1 MNEILSQEEIDAL
14 LRGEIQITQDE
25 SVSLTPEEKDALGE
39 IGNISMG
46 TAATTLFTLL
56 NHKVTITTPEVDVTT
71 LSELAMQYPMP
82 FVAVEIQY
90 TEGFQGRNLLI
101 VKEDDVKII
110 TDLMMGGDGTNI
122 GGELTEL
129 HLSAIGE
136 VMNQMIGS
144 SSTSLATMFG
154 KNINISPP
162 RVFIINFA
170 TESSC
175 DLFESDEKIVRVNF
189 KMEISNILNSY
200 MMQLIPIEFAK
211 NMVEN
216 LLKTQGLDGDEEV
229 VQENNPPV
237 QPAQS
242 TLGDIAMPSNESL
255 SGYKQNFS
263 NYTGSPEASWTKPV
277 DVRPVHFQPLEESEM
292 QIERSNIDL
301 ILDVPL
307 EVSVELGRTKKTI
320 KEILELG
327 AGSIIELDKMA
338 GEPVDILVNGKMIA
352 RGEVVVIDDNFG
364 VRITDIISPVKR
376 LTQLK

>member
-46 TAATTLFTLL
+46 IAATTLFTLL

-170 TESSC
+170 TENSC

>member
-1 MNEILSQEEIDAL
+1 
-14 LRGEIQITQDE
+14 
-25 SVSLTPEEKDALGE
+25 
-39 IGNISMG
+39 
-46 TAATTLFTLL
+46 
-56 NHKVTITTPEVDVTT
+56 
-71 LSELAMQYPMP
+71 
-82 FVAVEIQY
+82 
-90 TEGFQGRNLLI
+90 
-101 VKEDDVKII
+101 
-110 TDLMMGGDGTNI
+110 
-122 GGELTEL
+122 
-129 HLSAIGE
+129 
-136 VMNQMIGS
+136 
-144 SSTSLATMFG
+144 
-154 KNINISPP
+154 
-162 RVFIINFA
+162 
-170 TESSC
+170 
-175 DLFESDEKIVRVNF
+175 
-189 KMEISNILNSY
+189 MEISNILNSY

>member
-136 VMNQMIGS
+136 VMNQMMGS

-170 TESSC
+170 TENSC

>member
-136 VMNQMIGS
+136 VMNQMMGS

-170 TESSC
+170 TENSC
-175 DLFESDEKIVRVNF
+175 DLFESDEK
-189 KMEISNILNSY
+189 
-200 MMQLIPIEFAK
+200 
-211 NMVEN
+211 
-216 LLKTQGLDGDEEV
+216 
-229 VQENNPPV
+229 
-237 QPAQS
+237 
-242 TLGDIAMPSNESL
+242 
-255 SGYKQNFS
+255 
-263 NYTGSPEASWTKPV
+263 
-277 DVRPVHFQPLEESEM
+277 
-292 QIERSNIDL
+292 
-301 ILDVPL
+301 
-307 EVSVELGRTKKTI
+307 
-320 KEILELG
+320 
-327 AGSIIELDKMA
+327 
-338 GEPVDILVNGKMIA
+338 
-352 RGEVVVIDDNFG
+352 
-364 VRITDIISPVKR
+364 
-376 LTQLK
+376 